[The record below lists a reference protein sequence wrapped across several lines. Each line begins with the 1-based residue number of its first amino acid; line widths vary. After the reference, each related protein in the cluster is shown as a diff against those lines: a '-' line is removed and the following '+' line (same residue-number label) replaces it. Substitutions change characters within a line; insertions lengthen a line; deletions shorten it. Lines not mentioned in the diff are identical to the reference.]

1 MRRFAALYHRL
12 DTTTS
17 TTAKAE
23 ALRAYFRQAA
33 PADAAWALW
42 LFSGR
47 RLKRVVPRSELR
59 AAAAQVAD
67 LPEWLIDE
75 CLASVG
81 DFGET
86 LALLLPDPPAAPG
99 ASDPT
104 AAEPAPDNLAELI
117 TTRIVPLA
125 RLGPAA
131 RARSLRDTWA
141 TLPTAAER
149 FLFHKLISGTFRVGV
164 SRTLAL
170 RALAEAFNLP
180 RAVVEAR
187 AAGRWDPT
195 PADFARLTAPEHA
208 ADRSPA
214 GDAGATS
221 TAPHRPYPF
230 CLARPLPPD
239 VRIETLGPRSQFLAE
254 WKFDGIRAQLI
265 ARDASHTP
273 TPRSIAIWSR
283 GEELISDNFPDVL
296 AAAGDLPRPCVLDGE
311 LLAYDGDRPLGFAA
325 LQTRINRVIAG
336 AKGGGLLFYDV
347 PVVFV
352 AFDLLELDGE
362 DLRAWPLRR
371 RRAALEDL
379 LAATPASPGRPLR
392 ISPLLA
398 EPDWPSLTERRATA
412 RALRAEG
419 LMLKHADAPYTIGRS
434 ALGPDGPDGDSEDD
448 PDPASAS
455 AFPADATDPDAPSS
469 TPRGW
474 YKWKLDPF
482 AIDAVLIHAQRG
494 SGRRAALY
502 TDYTFAVWTG
512 PQPGQ
517 GRLVPIAKAYSGLTD
532 AEIAR
537 VDAFIRANQL
547 PGARSSAFVSV
558 KPVMVFQI
566 AFQGVQESRRHAAGL
581 ALRFPRI
588 ARIREDKPAEQA
600 DTVASVRALLESDHP
615 GHAPPR

>member
-1 MRRFAALYHRL
+1 
-12 DTTTS
+12 
-17 TTAKAE
+17 E
-23 ALRAYFRQAA
+23 
-33 PADAAWALW
+33 
-42 LFSGR
+42 
-47 RLKRVVPRSELR
+47 
-59 AAAAQVAD
+59 
-67 LPEWLIDE
+67 
-75 CLASVG
+75 
-81 DFGET
+81 
-86 LALLLPDPPAAPG
+86 
-99 ASDPT
+99 
-104 AAEPAPDNLAELI
+104 
-117 TTRIVPLA
+117 
-125 RLGPAA
+125 
-131 RARSLRDTWA
+131 
-141 TLPTAAER
+141 
-149 FLFHKLISGTFRVGV
+149 
-164 SRTLAL
+164 
-170 RALAEAFNLP
+170 LP

-208 ADRSPA
+208 ADRAPA
-214 GDAGATS
+214 GDTAATS

-265 ARDASHTP
+265 ARDASH

-347 PVVFV
+347 PVVFG
-352 AFDLLELDGE
+352 AFDLLELDSE

-392 ISPLLA
+392 LSPLLN

-419 LMLKHADAPYTIGRS
+419 LMLKHAEAPYTIGRS
-434 ALGPDGPDGDSEDD
+434 ALGPDGDDDDSDEHADSE
-448 PDPASAS
+448 PQTHSQS
-455 AFPADATDPDAPSS
+455 TDPDAAPSS

-512 PQPGQ
+512 PHPGQ

-566 AFQGVQESRRHAAGL
+566 ACQGVQESRRHAAGL

-588 ARIREDKPAEQA
+588 ARIRDDKPAEQA
-600 DTVASVRALLESDHP
+600 DTVASVRALLESP
-615 GHAPPR
+615 A